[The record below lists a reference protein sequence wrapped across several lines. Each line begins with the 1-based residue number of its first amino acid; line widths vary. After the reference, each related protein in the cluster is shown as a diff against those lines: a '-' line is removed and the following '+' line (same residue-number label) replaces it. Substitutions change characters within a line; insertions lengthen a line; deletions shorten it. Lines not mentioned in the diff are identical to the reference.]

1 MSVELRLELN
11 LLANRSQTCKSDSAA
26 IRNSK
31 FVPPRG
37 SDKIRTASGP
47 AIMSEEMFTPPDME
61 LLCNPDDTNP
71 GESSGGNQ
79 SANLDIL
86 QPHPLP
92 MPEYGGYFAPLTEYL
107 PDSNQPSSGFHRCNV
122 AVMLLTD
129 LVVDYIEMDW
139 SIHLPLMLHILFLGL
154 DHSRSLVLEHCK
166 QCLLNLLLVLCEPCD
181 QLTVAQI
188 LLNTNTRKLQL
199 GLSTPPTHVTQH
211 NFTDP
216 DPEFDRYL
224 SSTSDHIVSTP
235 TRNKPDP
242 PPLIVVP
249 EDEVTQPKSIAL
261 NPDVKNLDIQHV
273 ITHNQVLWPY
283 EDITAK
289 VWTIR
294 SGEQLDIFL
303 RHVLR
308 LFRESLPHALISERW
323 AQTALQLGLSCG
335 SRHYAG
341 RSLQIFRALRVPIN
355 SRMLTDILSRLVET
369 VAETGEDMQG
379 YVTELLLT
387 LESAVD
393 ALESDFRPLDHMK
406 ELFKSTPNL
415 NNKEPGGAGAS
426 GKRSPGLNVPGGM
439 MGLCSHM
446 SGVHARST
454 SYSISY
460 CTRKAANCAA
470 NMDNKAAEL
479 RARGVG
485 VSPGDL
491 EARCGGTASP
501 SAKYSPSLA
510 RSRSAQSLKL
520 LGDSTSAD
528 DKMTILAQLFWL
540 SVSLLESDYE
550 HEYLLAL
557 RLLARVLHR
566 LPLDRPDARDK
577 VDKLQVQ
584 LKPSSAWPGVHS
596 LLLKGCTSP
605 NTYEAVVPL
614 LSQFTPLL
622 ELPVVDATQSIAF
635 PMNVIALL
643 PYMLLHYEDAN
654 ELCIM
659 SAENIA
665 QLSAEKGKKLEN
677 LGTVMT
683 LYSRR
688 TFSKESFQW
697 TKCVVKYLYDS
708 YSHLSMTMLTFLV
721 EVLEKGPSQMQLPVL
736 NIIHCMLH
744 YVDLNSSSHFNA
756 ELLRVSTTRNILL
769 ISGVNYKEALN
780 ILKLVVT
787 RSSTL
792 VTPPQLH
799 HQYINWESHS
809 TSSHSSFSEFKKEL
823 PGRTM
828 EFTIDLS
835 QTPVIGR
842 KSVKPATSESEG
854 STSTIPASPRRSV
867 SLSPGDGINITGWKR
882 PWMSQ
887 SRVRECLVNV
897 LTTCGQR
904 VGLPKS
910 PSVIFSQSSDLLER
924 QSSMA
929 SSTEEVSG
937 PDISGGTGSRPPH
950 RDPADHFGV
959 FKDFDFL
966 EYESESVEGES
977 TDNFN
982 WGVRR
987 RPLSEGDENPEP
999 RSLLEESL
1007 SEKTPLLTMRKLGAG
1022 VIEESSDDEIGSESP
1037 LDEIPP
1043 VPEFSSA
1050 SSVHHHHQPSTL
1062 SIRPRT
1068 TSDPRSD
1075 TSGSSTGDISELTP
1089 CNTSPNLAFRPI
1101 LREDTEELFRLHIQS
1116 LLQQTPPSS
1125 LHLFHT
1131 LHRLIKDI
1139 VRKTVALTRDATH
1152 NLSELGSIAS
1162 PLTSHFSSLVES
1174 LASLVAD
1181 VPLIYFNPEVIN
1193 LPPEPLKFGLLQM
1206 KEHTDTLLD
1215 RNDQAAECVD
1225 GLRAVLKLQTLGDEG
1240 GESGGGRSHEEP
1252 IVEVGRSL
1260 YKLYFQLMLLL
1271 ESANKMI
1278 ALVVNTARSS
1288 QLQDISSEVIIMRQ
1302 SLLRAQEDMGI
1313 PTPTPQPPLP
1323 LGVTET
1329 EGVIL
1334 EYLSQS
1340 KWGDALTFTRTHRNS
1355 CLSEAML
1362 PSTTEDD
1369 DVTNLISL
1377 YCQQLLREKP
1387 DVFVVTEKD
1396 LGHVLSNLMEGLMQ
1410 VLTAVSSIEG
1420 NVSTTSTKHSSHLST
1435 RC

>member
-1 MSVELRLELN
+1 MFRMNSTERNVDAALLSNTYCRSQMHLSEQLAQLHPELTMPMFSEITHRFQTARPEVRQILLQYLLPWLHNMELLDPNVPPANPLSYYQYCSNDVTRPGCRREGWGSVEATEMVLNNLFYITAKYCSNDVTRPGCRREGWGSVEATEMVLNNLFYITAKMHLSEQLAQLHPELTMPMFSGLSCGSRHYAGRSLQIFRALRVPINSRMLTDILSRLVETV
-11 LLANRSQTCKSDSAA
+11 AETGEDMQRTCKSDSAA

-61 LLCNPDDTNP
+61 
-71 GESSGGNQ
+71 
-79 SANLDIL
+79 
-86 QPHPLP
+86 
-92 MPEYGGYFAPLTEYL
+92 F
-107 PDSNQPSSGFHRCNV
+107 RCNV

-224 SSTSDHIVSTP
+224 SASSDHIVSTP
-235 TRNKPDP
+235 TPNKPDP

-273 ITHNQVLWPY
+273 ITSLVEFLSSKHNQVLWPY

-323 AQTALQLGLSCG
+323 AQTALQL
-335 SRHYAG
+335 
-341 RSLQIFRALRVPIN
+341 
-355 SRMLTDILSRLVET
+355 
-369 VAETGEDMQG
+369 
-379 YVTELLLT
+379 
-387 LESAVD
+387 
-393 ALESDFRPLDHMK
+393 
-406 ELFKSTPNL
+406 
-415 NNKEPGGAGAS
+415 
-426 GKRSPGLNVPGGM
+426 
-439 MGLCSHM
+439 
-446 SGVHARST
+446 
-454 SYSISY
+454 
-460 CTRKAANCAA
+460 
-470 NMDNKAAEL
+470 AAEL

-721 EVLEKGPSQMQLPVL
+721 ERTVELTRIKGPRVNQRV
-736 NIIHCMLH
+736 
-744 YVDLNSSSHFNA
+744 VSS
-756 ELLRVSTTRNILL
+756 RR
-769 ISGVNYKEALN
+769 
-780 ILKLVVT
+780 
-787 RSSTL
+787 
-792 VTPPQLH
+792 
-799 HQYINWESHS
+799 
-809 TSSHSSFSEFKKEL
+809 
-823 PGRTM
+823 RTM

-867 SLSPGDGINITGWKR
+867 SLSPGDSINITGWKR

-887 SRVRECLVNV
+887 GRRVHP
-897 LTTCGQR
+897 QY
-904 VGLPKS
+904 
-910 PSVIFSQSSDLLER
+910 QS
-924 QSSMA
+924 
-929 SSTEEVSG
+929 
-937 PDISGGTGSRPPH
+937 H
-950 RDPADHFGV
+950 
-959 FKDFDFL
+959 
-966 EYESESVEGES
+966 
-977 TDNFN
+977 
-982 WGVRR
+982 
-987 RPLSEGDENPEP
+987 
-999 RSLLEESL
+999 
-1007 SEKTPLLTMRKLGAG
+1007 
-1022 VIEESSDDEIGSESP
+1022 
-1037 LDEIPP
+1037 
-1043 VPEFSSA
+1043 
-1050 SSVHHHHQPSTL
+1050 
-1062 SIRPRT
+1062 
-1068 TSDPRSD
+1068 
-1075 TSGSSTGDISELTP
+1075 
-1089 CNTSPNLAFRPI
+1089 I
-1101 LREDTEELFRLHIQS
+1101 LFQ
-1116 LLQQTPPSS
+1116 
-1125 LHLFHT
+1125 
-1131 LHRLIKDI
+1131 DI

-1340 KWGDALTFTRTHRNS
+1340 KWGDALTFTRTHR
-1355 CLSEAML
+1355 LSTLSHVLQRLSTLYVYDPRQSGRL
-1362 PSTTEDD
+1362 PCQVGRIGVRDQGSAQMFCQCTPFTSPAYPVLERPRLAKVLNGNVFVVTEKD
-1369 DVTNLISL
+1369 L
-1377 YCQQLLREKP
+1377 

>member
-1 MSVELRLELN
+1 M
-11 LLANRSQTCKSDSAA
+11 
-26 IRNSK
+26 

-47 AIMSEEMFTPPDME
+47 AIMSEAMFTPPDME
-61 LLCNPDDTNP
+61 ALCNSEELTTGDL
-71 GESSGGNQ
+71 GAQ
-79 SANLDIL
+79 ANNME
-86 QPHPLP
+86 PHPLP

-122 AVMLLTD
+122 AIMLLTD
-129 LVVDYIEMDW
+129 LVVDYIEVDW
-139 SIHLPLMLHILFLGL
+139 SVHLPLMLHILFLGL

-166 QCLLNLLLVLCEPCD
+166 QCLLNLLLVLCEPVD

-188 LLNTNTRKLQL
+188 LLNTQTRKQQL
-199 GLSTPPTHVTQH
+199 GLSTPHTNVTQH
-211 NFTDP
+211 CFTDQ
-216 DPEFDRYL
+216 DSEFDRYL
-224 SSTSDHIVSTP
+224 TAPSEHGNGTVSTP
-235 TRNKPDP
+235 TTSKPDP

-249 EDEVTQPKSIAL
+249 EDEVASAKSSL
-261 NPDVKNLDIQHV
+261 NPDVKNMDIQHV
-273 ITHNQVLWPY
+273 ITSLIEFLSSKHNQVLWSY

-294 SGEQLDIFL
+294 SVEQLDMFL

-341 RSLQIFRALRVPIN
+341 RSLQIFRALCVPIN

-415 NNKEPGGAGAS
+415 NNKEPGGGGPS

-439 MGLCSHM
+439 VGLCSHM
-446 SGVHARST
+446 NGIHARST

-460 CTRKAANCAA
+460 CTRRQANCTA
-470 NMDNKAAEL
+470 NLDNKAA
-479 RARGVG
+479 RGDMD
-485 VSPGDL
+485 S
-491 EARCGGTASP
+491 RSGGTSSP
-501 SAKYSPSLA
+501 SAAKYSPNLC

-577 VDKLQVQ
+577 VEKLQLQ
-584 LKPSSAWPGVHS
+584 LKPSSSWPGVHA

-622 ELPVVDATQSIAF
+622 ELPVVDATQSVAF
-635 PMNVIALL
+635 PMNVVALL

-665 QLSAEKGKKLEN
+665 QLSSEKGKKLEN

-721 EVLEKGPSQMQLPVL
+721 EVLEKGPALVQLPVL

-756 ELLRVSTTRNILL
+756 ELLRVIAKH
-769 ISGVNYKEALN
+769 IEGPNYKEALF

-799 HQYINWESHS
+799 HQYISASWDSHS
-809 TSSHSSFSEFKKEL
+809 ASSHSSFSEFKKEL

-828 EFTIDLS
+828 EFTVDLS

-842 KSVKPATSESEG
+842 KSVKPATSESEV
-854 STSTIPASPRRSV
+854 STIPASPRRSV
-867 SLSPGDGINITGWKR
+867 SLSPGDSINITGWKR

-910 PSVIFSQSSDLLER
+910 PSDDVFLTSDNKVIFSQSSDLLER

-937 PDISGGTGSRPPH
+937 PDLSGGTGSRAPH
-950 RDPADHFGV
+950 PDHFGV

-999 RSLLEESL
+999 RSIVEESL
-1007 SEKTPLLTMRKLGAG
+1007 SEKTPLLTIRKLGAG

-1043 VPEFSSA
+1043 VPEFPNTSTG
-1050 SSVHHHHQPSTL
+1050 HIHHQPNTL
-1062 SIRPRT
+1062 NIRPRT
-1068 TSDPRSD
+1068 MSDPRSD

-1116 LLQQTPPSS
+1116 LLQQPPQSS

-1139 VRKTVALTRDATH
+1139 VRKTVTLTRDATH
-1152 NLSELGSIAS
+1152 NLTEMGSTAAI
-1162 PLTSHFSSLVES
+1162 PLTSHFTNLAES
-1174 LASLVAD
+1174 LSNLAAE
-1181 VPLIYFNPEVIN
+1181 VPLVYFNPDVIN

-1225 GLRAVLKLQTLGDEG
+1225 ALRAVLKLQTLGEEG
-1240 GESGGGRSHEEP
+1240 GGGGGGRSHEEP
-1252 IVEVGRSL
+1252 IVELGRAL

-1278 ALVVNTARSS
+1278 ALVISTARNN
-1288 QLQDISSEVIIMRQ
+1288 QLQDVSADVILMRKT
-1302 SLLRAQEDMGI
+1302 LVKAQEDIGI
-1313 PTPTPQPPLP
+1313 PTPTPQPTPP
-1323 LGVTET
+1323 LGGADS
-1329 EGVIL
+1329 EGLIL
-1334 EYLSQS
+1334 EYLAQA

-1362 PSTTEDD
+1362 PSTSEED

-1387 DVFVVTEKD
+1387 DVFIATDTD
-1396 LGHVLSNLMEGLMQ
+1396 LGHILTNLMEGLMQ

-1420 NVSTTSTKHSSHLST
+1420 NVSTAATKHSSHLST
-1435 RC
+1435 

>member
-1 MSVELRLELN
+1 M
-11 LLANRSQTCKSDSAA
+11 
-26 IRNSK
+26 
-31 FVPPRG
+31 
-37 SDKIRTASGP
+37 
-47 AIMSEEMFTPPDME
+47 
-61 LLCNPDDTNP
+61 
-71 GESSGGNQ
+71 
-79 SANLDIL
+79 
-86 QPHPLP
+86 
-92 MPEYGGYFAPLTEYL
+92 
-107 PDSNQPSSGFHRCNV
+107 
-122 AVMLLTD
+122 
-129 LVVDYIEMDW
+129 
-139 SIHLPLMLHILFLGL
+139 
-154 DHSRSLVLEHCK
+154 
-166 QCLLNLLLVLCEPCD
+166 QCC
-181 QLTVAQI
+181 
-188 LLNTNTRKLQL
+188 KLQL

-224 SSTSDHIVSTP
+224 SSSSDHIVSTP
-235 TRNKPDP
+235 TPNKPDP

-273 ITHNQVLWPY
+273 ITSLVEFLSSKHNQVLWPY

-415 NNKEPGGAGAS
+415 NNKEAGGAGAS
-426 GKRSPGLNVPGGM
+426 GKS
-439 MGLCSHM
+439 C
-446 SGVHARST
+446 
-454 SYSISY
+454 
-460 CTRKAANCAA
+460 
-470 NMDNKAAEL
+470 
-479 RARGVG
+479 
-485 VSPGDL
+485 
-491 EARCGGTASP
+491 
-501 SAKYSPSLA
+501 
-510 RSRSAQSLKL
+510 
-520 LGDSTSAD
+520 
-528 DKMTILAQLFWL
+528 
-540 SVSLLESDYE
+540 
-550 HEYLLAL
+550 
-557 RLLARVLHR
+557 
-566 LPLDRPDARDK
+566 
-577 VDKLQVQ
+577 
-584 LKPSSAWPGVHS
+584 
-596 LLLKGCTSP
+596 GCTSP

-643 PYMLLHYEDAN
+643 PYMLLHYALASSPGLN
-654 ELCIM
+654 VPGGMMGLCSHM
-659 SAENIA
+659 SGVHAR
-665 QLSAEKGKKLEN
+665 S
-677 LGTVMT
+677 T
-683 LYSRR
+683 
-688 TFSKESFQW
+688 
-697 TKCVVKYLYDS
+697 S
-708 YSHLSMTMLTFLV
+708 YSISYCTRKAANCAANMDSKAAELRARGVGISPGDLEARCGGTASPSAKYSPSL
-721 EVLEKGPSQMQLPVL
+721 VLEKGPSQMQLPVL

-756 ELLRVSTTRNILL
+756 ELLRVIAKH
-769 ISGVNYKEALN
+769 IEGVNYKEALN

-842 KSVKPATSESEG
+842 KSVKPATHFRCVNYKEALNILKLVVTRSSTLVTPPQLHHQYINWESH
-854 STSTIPASPRRSV
+854 STSSHSSFSEFKKELPGKRLPCSSRNISIGIVYTGDISELTPCNTSPNLAFRPILREDTEELFRLHIQ
-867 SLSPGDGINITGWKR
+867 SLLQQTPPSSLHLFHTLHRLIKNGINITGWKR

-910 PSVIFSQSSDLLER
+910 PSDDVFLSFYNKVIFSQSSDLLER

-1068 TSDPRSD
+1068 MSDPRSD
-1075 TSGSSTGDISELTP
+1075 TS
-1089 CNTSPNLAFRPI
+1089 
-1101 LREDTEELFRLHIQS
+1101 
-1116 LLQQTPPSS
+1116 
-1125 LHLFHT
+1125 
-1131 LHRLIKDI
+1131 
-1139 VRKTVALTRDATH
+1139 
-1152 NLSELGSIAS
+1152 
-1162 PLTSHFSSLVES
+1162 FSCFSQKS
-1174 LASLVAD
+1174 FA
-1181 VPLIYFNPEVIN
+1181 
-1193 LPPEPLKFGLLQM
+1193 
-1206 KEHTDTLLD
+1206 
-1215 RNDQAAECVD
+1215 
-1225 GLRAVLKLQTLGDEG
+1225 
-1240 GESGGGRSHEEP
+1240 EP

-1288 QLQDISSEVIIMRQ
+1288 QNTWDGHRPIALNEEIEAY
-1302 SLLRAQEDMGI
+1302 RACQAG
-1313 PTPTPQPPLP
+1313 
-1323 LGVTET
+1323 GK
-1329 EGVIL
+1329 L
-1334 EYLSQS
+1334 EFS
-1340 KWGDALTFTRTHRNS
+1340 K
-1355 CLSEAML
+1355 
-1362 PSTTEDD
+1362 P
-1369 DVTNLISL
+1369 
-1377 YCQQLLREKP
+1377 
-1387 DVFVVTEKD
+1387 
-1396 LGHVLSNLMEGLMQ
+1396 
-1410 VLTAVSSIEG
+1410 
-1420 NVSTTSTKHSSHLST
+1420 
-1435 RC
+1435 